1 MFGSYRVAVETL
13 AIVAVLVAIRAVI
26 WNIGI
31 TGMSTTPLASSIIGG
46 GVFVMGLVVAGTLSD
61 YRDAERAPTDIAASL
76 YALLREAE
84 AMNQVWGKPDLAA
97 LRNRLIAVVTSLR
110 SDINAGDTRDCQEA
124 VEDLSVSLLELEE
137 SDVPANYI
145 VRLRAEQAALRKA
158 TLRMYHI
165 QREAFLPSA
174 KAMITSL
181 VLIILVM
188 LMFTDMGGQ
197 LESLVTLGFLA
208 FFFVYLLRIINV
220 IDKPFKVGKERTD
233 DDVSLFLLTEFVVH
247 AHSGGEGGVAA
258 EDVAVQAEALE
269 QRLVE
274 VEEAQAEE
282 AEEAPPRRPSRRRRR
297 RKLPPTWSSTSPRA
311 RSRPPAN
318 ASRRAC
324 RHRGLPA
331 CPRCAGVLR
340 PGALRSVVPT
350 FRRVPKAAATHRDPA
365 RPARVAARLRS
376 VHRGLLH
383 TPTHRWASWL

>member
-1 MFGSYRVAVETL
+1 M
-13 AIVAVLVAIRAVI
+13 
-26 WNIGI
+26 
-31 TGMSTTPLASSIIGG
+31 
-46 GVFVMGLVVAGTLSD
+46 
-61 YRDAERAPTDIAASL
+61 
-76 YALLREAE
+76 
-84 AMNQVWGKPDLAA
+84 
-97 LRNRLIAVVTSLR
+97 LRNRLIAVVTTLR

-124 VEDLSVSLLELEE
+124 VEDLSASLLELEE

-282 AEEAPPRRPSRRRRR
+282 AEEA
-297 RKLPPTWSSTSPRA
+297 A
-311 RSRPPAN
+311 AE
-318 ASRRAC
+318 AAEQE
-324 RHRGLPA
+324 
-331 CPRCAGVLR
+331 
-340 PGALRSVVPT
+340 
-350 FRRVPKAAATHRDPA
+350 KAAEEAAADMVEHFTASDEPA
-365 RPARVAARLRS
+365 AGER
-376 VHRGLLH
+376 
-383 TPTHRWASWL
+383 